1 MQQRIKIALNL
12 LNLLMRWKP
21 TIGCQRMEKFFFP
34 CPYILLIFLY
44 KKDMMAILQYLA
56 EIEGMATSYD
66 DRTPAARKKRAVKA
80 NAA

>member
-1 MQQRIKIALNL
+1 
-12 LNLLMRWKP
+12 
-21 TIGCQRMEKFFFP
+21 MEKFFIS

-44 KKDMMAILQYLA
+44 KDMVAILQYLA

-66 DRTPAARKKRAVKA
+66 DRTPAARKKQAVKA